1 MPPEM
6 FHGAEVIDASTPAQ
20 PLRTVRTAVIG
31 IVGAAK
37 DVKAPGRRNVPVL
50 LRSRAEA
57 ASTFDGPLGDYIDIL
72 FRMASTLIVAVNVF
86 DPDTHI
92 APSVTV
98 EVTFAAGAPIAI
110 PAAVGAAIV
119 SVKSQDGATTY
130 DVNDDWTWAAATGT
144 LTRVGAGDIDAAG
157 TVAVTYNFPDVP
169 SPLGADA
176 AAATGAENQ
185 ESRTGIYALLDA
197 ESETGVRPGILIAPD
212 FSGRQ
217 TAAGADPARG
227 AGLALEAVA
236 NRLRSSFAVDYGP
249 KGAARS
255 VAVAARALY
264 SSRRGQMCYRWLEI
278 LDAAGKRAS
287 VPPSVVQAGVI
298 AASDLDP
305 GRGFWWSPSNVR
317 VPLVV
322 GTDEPVSWG
331 PSDASADA
339 TVLDAAQVATIARI
353 DGVFRTWGNRSL
365 APDDTAGRFRFFAVG
380 RVADAVGETLVR
392 EHLKYVDNPSQ
403 ARYWD
408 EVASGVAAYL
418 RTLRNLGAIRS
429 GSIVASDANT
439 QATLD
444 AGQAI
449 WRVTIDPPP
458 PMERLTFELAVASD
472 SSLSITEI
480 R

>member
-37 DVKAPGRRNVPVL
+37 DLKAPGRRNVPVL

-86 DPDTHI
+86 DPDTHV

-217 TAAGADPARG
+217 TAAGNDPVRG

-278 LDAAGKRAS
+278 LDAAGNRAS

-298 AASDLDP
+298 RRLRPRPETAASG
-305 GRGFWWSPSNVR
+305 GRPRTCGSRSSSAPTSPSR
-317 VPLVV
+317 GAPPTLRRTPPCSTPPRWPRSPASTACSAP
-322 GTDEPVSWG
+322 GATARSP
-331 PSDASADA
+331 PTTPPDASASSPWA
-339 TVLDAAQVATIARI
+339 
-353 DGVFRTWGNRSL
+353 
-365 APDDTAGRFRFFAVG
+365 

-408 EVASGVAAYL
+408 EVTSGGGRLPADAAQPRRDPL
-418 RTLRNLGAIRS
+418 RKHRAERREHPGDPRRRPGDLARDDRPAAAHGAAHLRARRR
-429 GSIVASDANT
+429 
-439 QATLD
+439 Q
-444 AGQAI
+444 
-449 WRVTIDPPP
+449 
-458 PMERLTFELAVASD
+458 
-472 SSLSITEI
+472 
-480 R
+480 